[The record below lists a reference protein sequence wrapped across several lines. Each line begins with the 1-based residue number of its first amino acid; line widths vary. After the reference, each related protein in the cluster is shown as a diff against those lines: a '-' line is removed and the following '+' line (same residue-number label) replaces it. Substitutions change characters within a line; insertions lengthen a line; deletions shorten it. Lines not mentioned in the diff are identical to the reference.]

1 MIIPLDRHSQN
12 PIYLQIRDYLSRL
25 IQSGKITAEQ
35 KLPSIRAL
43 SESIQVN
50 KLTVIEAYS
59 LLEADGL
66 IHARQGSGYF
76 VNSSISPGFTLRSH
90 FAPAQEVI
98 ISEGG
103 GSFLEQY
110 LSLIHI

>member
-1 MIIPLDRHSQN
+1 MIIPLDRHSQK

-25 IQSGKITAEQ
+25 IQSGKIPAGQ

-66 IHARQGSGYF
+66 IYARQGSGYF
-76 VNSSISPGFTLRSH
+76 VNRITSDFTLRSH
-90 FAPAQEVI
+90 FAPAQKVI
-98 ISEGG
+98 ISEGEG
-103 GSFLEQY
+103 H
-110 LSLIHI
+110 SLNNI